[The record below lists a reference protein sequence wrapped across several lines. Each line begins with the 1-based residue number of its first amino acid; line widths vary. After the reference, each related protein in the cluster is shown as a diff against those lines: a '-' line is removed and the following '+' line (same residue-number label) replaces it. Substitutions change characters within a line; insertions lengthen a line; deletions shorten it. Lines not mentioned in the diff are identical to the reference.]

1 MKRRADKAQVGQER
15 RGLSGVP
22 QLLLPMVQGLLE
34 TKTNLMA
41 WVHERGLEALA
52 ELFRCE
58 AEQLAGPK
66 GKHRADRTHHHW
78 GKTRCELG
86 FGGRLVSLERPRVR
100 ARAGVE
106 ARLPSVAAFEGQDP
120 LPARVVEQI
129 LLGVSTR
136 GYGRSLEAAPPGV
149 RSRGTSKSAASR
161 RLVKATRERLA
172 AELGRRLEGEE
183 IIVLMLDGVTIAEQ
197 TLVVA
202 LGISRDGRKLP
213 LGLWQGSTE
222 NAALCTSLLQDL
234 LGRGLRVDSGL
245 LCVID
250 GSKGLRKAI
259 REVLG
264 NLATVQRCQVHKMR
278 NVLDH
283 LSPKHHVYVKRTM
296 QEAYRAS
303 SAERA
308 RRQLSALVAWL
319 DRQGEEGAAAS
330 LREGLDET
338 LTVLALRLPP
348 TLRRSLCTT
357 NAIENLIG
365 HVRRVGA
372 NVKTWKGDM
381 RRRWAW
387 LAISDAQ
394 ARFHRIKGHQDLPAL
409 ESALRDLLNDVDAKM
424 AVA

>member
-1 MKRRADKAQVGQER
+1 
-15 RGLSGVP
+15 LTGVP

-34 TKTNLMA
+34 TKANLMA

-52 ELFRCE
+52 GLFQSE
-58 AEQLAGPK
+58 AEQLAGAK
-66 GKHRADRTHHHW
+66 GKHRANRTHYHW
-78 GKTRCELG
+78 GRTRSELG
-86 FGGRLVSLERPRVR
+86 FGGRLVVVERPRVR
-100 ARAGVE
+100 ARAGSE
-106 ARLPSVAAFEGQDP
+106 AKLPSVEAFERQDP
-120 LPARVVEQI
+120 LSARVVQQI

-136 GYGRSLEAAPPGV
+136 GYGRSLEAAPHGV
-149 RSRGTSKSAASR
+149 SSRGTSKSAASR
-161 RLVKATRERLA
+161 RLVKATRERIA
-172 AELGRRLEGEE
+172 AELGRRLESEE
-183 IIVLMLDGVTIAEQ
+183 IVVLMLDGVSIAEQ

-202 LGISRDGRKLP
+202 LGINRNGDKLP

-234 LGRGLRVDSGL
+234 LGRGLRVDGGL
-245 LCVID
+245 LLVID
-250 GSKGLRKAI
+250 GGKGLRKAI

-264 NLATVQRCQVHKMR
+264 DLAAVQRCQVHKMR
-278 NVLDH
+278 NVIDH

-308 RRQLSALVAWL
+308 RRQLAALAAWL

-338 LTVLALRLPP
+338 LTVLKLAVPSA
-348 TLRRSLCTT
+348 LRRSLCTT

-365 HVRRVGA
+365 HLRRIGG

-394 ARFHRIKGHQDLPAL
+394 ARFHRIKGHRDLPAL
-409 ESALRDLLNDVDAKM
+409 ESALRDLLNDVDAKA

>member
-1 MKRRADKAQVGQER
+1 M
-15 RGLSGVP
+15 P

-34 TKTNLMA
+34 TKANLMA

-78 GKTRCELG
+78 GGARCELG
-86 FGGRLVSLERPRVR
+86 FGGRLIAVERPRVR
-100 ARAGVE
+100 ARVGGE
-106 ARLPSVAAFEGQDP
+106 ARLPSVEAFERQDP

-136 GYGRSLEAAPPGV
+136 GYERSLEAAPHGV
-149 RSRGTSKSAASR
+149 SSRGTSKSAASR

-172 AELGRRLEGEE
+172 AELGRRLESEQ
-183 IIVLMLDGVTIAEQ
+183 IAVLMLDGVTIAEQ

-202 LGISRDGRKLP
+202 LGISRDGRKVP

-234 LGRGLRVDSGL
+234 LERGLRVEGGL

-250 GSKGLRKAI
+250 GGKGLRKAI
-259 REVLG
+259 REVLAD
-264 NLATVQRCQVHKMR
+264 LAVVQRCQVHKMR
-278 NVLDH
+278 NVIDH
-283 LSPKHHVYVKRTM
+283 LSAKHHVYVRRTM

-308 RRQLSALVAWL
+308 RRQLGALAAWL
-319 DRQGEEGAAAS
+319 QRQGEEGAAAS

-338 LTVLALRLPP
+338 LTVLALGLPP

-365 HVRRVGA
+365 HIRRIGGK
-372 NVKTWKGDM
+372 VKTWKGDM

-394 ARFHRIKGHQDLPAL
+394 TRFHRIKGHRDLAVL
-409 ESALRDLLNDVDAKM
+409 VSALRALPCNVDDKT

>member
-1 MKRRADKAQVGQER
+1 
-15 RGLSGVP
+15 LSGLP

-34 TKTNLMA
+34 TKANLMS
-41 WVHERGLEALA
+41 WVHERGIEALA
-52 ELFRCE
+52 ALFRSE
-58 AEQLAGPK
+58 AEELAGPK
-66 GKHRADRTHHHW
+66 GRHRVERTHHHW
-78 GKTRCELG
+78 GKAGCELG
-86 FGGRLVSLERPRVR
+86 FGGRLVTVERPRVR
-100 ARAGVE
+100 GRAGGE
-106 ARLPSVAAFEGQDP
+106 AKLPSVTAFASQDP

-136 GYGRSLEAAPPGV
+136 GYGRSLETAPPGV

-161 RLVKATRERLA
+161 RLVKATRERLTA
-172 AELGRRLEGEE
+172 DLERRLEGDE
-183 IIVLMLDGVTIAEQ
+183 ILALMLDGVTVAEQ
-197 TLVVA
+197 TLVAAV
-202 LGISRDGRKLP
+202 GIGRDGQKVP

-234 LGRGLRVDSGL
+234 LGRGLRVEGGL

-250 GSKGLRKAI
+250 GSKALRKAI
-259 REVLG
+259 RDVLG
-264 NLATVQRCQVHKMR
+264 GVAVVQRCQVHKIR

-283 LSPKHHVYVKRTM
+283 LSPKHHVYVRRTL

-308 RRQLSALVAWL
+308 RRQLSALAAWL

-338 LTVLALRLPP
+338 LTVLALGLPS
-348 TLRRSLCTT
+348 TLRRSLSTT

-365 HVRRVGA
+365 HVRRVGG
-372 NVKTWKGDM
+372 NVKRWKGDM
-381 RRRWAW
+381 RRRWVW

-394 ARFHRIKGHQDLPAL
+394 ARFHRIKGHRDLPVLAT
-409 ESALRDLLNDVDAKM
+409 ALRALLGNVDDQT